1 MFMLVYSTLF
11 LSLRRLSFFESIKCT
26 LLSLPLQ
33 VPSTYPPPFN
43 SVYSMLWTKY
53 FAVFTIYPGTQIV
66 QHCGLTLL
74 YHKGPD
80 KCLVQSHKTI
90 VYFTENHRIRT
101 RVKFLPKVTA
111 LSSQTLHLVVTL
123 WCRHCG
129 RKLVLRWQTLPL
141 TRFRHSRR
149 PGQPLQIRQSRQ
161 NCSQRYAKRLK
172 SSQHRYQYCRK
183 P

>member
-1 MFMLVYSTLF
+1 MLVYSTLF
-11 LSLRRLSFFESIKCT
+11 LSLRRPSFLNPLNVLYYHCHFKF
-26 LLSLPLQ
+26 LPRTHLH
-33 VPSTYPPPFN
+33 STQYI
-43 SVYSMLWTKY
+43 VCYGRKY